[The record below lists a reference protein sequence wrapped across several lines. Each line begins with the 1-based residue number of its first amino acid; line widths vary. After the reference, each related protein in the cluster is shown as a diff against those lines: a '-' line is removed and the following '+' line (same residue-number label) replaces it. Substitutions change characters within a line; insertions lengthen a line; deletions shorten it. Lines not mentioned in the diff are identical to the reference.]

1 MAISWGTTLYQLAIF
16 IILLFLLRRYAF
28 GPILN
33 LMQQRQE
40 KVESELAHAEKS
52 RQEAEKLLAEQREAL
67 NAARQEAKEI
77 IDRAVKNGE
86 HQGEELIRKAR
97 EEAERLKEDA
107 ITEIK
112 REKEQALAELRDQI
126 GTLSVMIASKI
137 IEKELDESAQKA
149 LVDEYI
155 QEVREQL

>member
-16 IILLFLLRRYAF
+16 IILLFLLKRYAF

-33 LMQQRQE
+33 VMQQRQE

-107 ITEIK
+107 LTEIK